1 MEGLMLSI
9 ARLSRDVLAA
19 GLALLA
25 VACTSVPRAAP
36 GYAVHDFGPVM
47 EPAPRTLAFAVRNI
61 EVVPAPW
68 LASTAMQYRLL
79 YAQPT
84 RRLAFV
90 ESRWAAQ
97 PAQLVELTIR
107 RALRSDASAAG
118 GSGCKLQIDLDEFV
132 QVFTT
137 ESQSAGRIEARAA
150 LLAPRSE
157 QVVASRAFSVL
168 RPAPSPVAA
177 GGVVALGQGVA
188 QLNHDLLDWLD
199 SLDRD
204 PARRLR
210 ARCGA

>member
-1 MEGLMLSI
+1 MSI
-9 ARLSRDVLAA
+9 ARFSPAA
-19 GLALLA
+19 AVVGMALLV
-25 VACTSVPRAAP
+25 VACTTVPRAAP
-36 GYAVHDFGPVM
+36 GYAVHDFGPVV
-47 EPAPRTLAFAVRNI
+47 EPTPHALAFSVRNI

-84 RRLAFV
+84 RRLAYV

-107 RALRSDASAAG
+107 RAVRSDASAEG
-118 GSGCKLQIDLDEFV
+118 SSGCKLQIDLDEFV

-168 RPAPSPVAA
+168 RPASSPVAA
-177 GGVVALGQGVA
+177 GGVAALGEGVA
-188 QLNHDLLDWLD
+188 QLNRELLGWLD
-199 SLDRD
+199 GLDRD
-204 PARRLR
+204 PALRLR